1 MEKGVNGIFPSIFS
15 CATAPSYVRQA
26 VLGCLPLALLGK
38 LLLFPMGLGFAS
50 SLLSPEALNSP

>member
-1 MEKGVNGIFPSIFS
+1 MVFFRQFFHVPLLQVMS
-15 CATAPSYVRQA
+15 RQA

-38 LLLFPMGLGFAS
+38 LPLFPMGLGFAS